1 MPDDALSPESV
12 SPAAHPRLPALF
24 PEPWACAFGQDDRG
38 LWQAFAVGDVVQHLR
53 WLPPGA
59 FLMGSPDDEP
69 ERRDNEQQ
77 HPVLLTRGLWL
88 ADTACTQVL
97 WQAVLGETPSY
108 FQGPERPVEQ
118 VSWEDVVERFLPAL
132 NARVPGLDARLP
144 TEAEWEYACRAGTT
158 TPFSFGDRLTTDQA
172 NYDGNFP
179 YAGGAKGLYRQ
190 QTLEVR
196 ALPANGWG
204 LYQMHGNVLE
214 WCQDWLGDYPER
226 LVRDPTGPSAG
237 RVRVLRGGDWSGLAG
252 WCRSAFRLALLPA
265 FRYRHVGFRL
275 ARGPSPQAGG
285 QAGEQGPADWA

>member
-12 SPAAHPRLPALF
+12 SPAAQPRLPALF
-24 PEPWACAFGQDDRG
+24 PEAWACAFGQDDRG

-88 ADTACTQVL
+88 ADTACTQAL
-97 WQAVLGETPSY
+97 WRAVLAETPSD
-108 FQGPERPVEQ
+108 FHGPERPVER
-118 VSWEDVVERFLPAL
+118 VSWDDVVERFLPAL
-132 NARVPGLDARLP
+132 NACVPGLDARLP
-144 TEAEWEYACRAGTT
+144 TEAEWEYGCRAGTT

-204 LYQMHGNVLE
+204 LYQMHGNVYE
-214 WCQDWLGDYPER
+214 WCQDWLGDYPKR

-237 RVRVLRGGDWSGLAG
+237 RERVLRGGRWNGYAR
-252 WCRSAFRLALLPA
+252 WCRSAYRLAAGPA
-265 FRYRHVGFRL
+265 ARGGDVGFRL

-285 QAGEQGPADWA
+285 QAGEQGPAD